1 MRGLRQRLRDE
12 SGLGLTE
19 VAVAMLVLGI
29 ILVGLFPL
37 AVNSIQ
43 LAARNAEVAQA
54 NRVVSA
60 QLDQARTELREDD
73 CGATTTSV
81 VEQFTVTQTVGACPS
96 PQRLAYVT
104 ISVAKTAEPLKSM
117 SSADTRM
124 IVRPVVVE
132 P

>member
-1 MRGLRQRLRDE
+1 MGVLRERLRND

-19 VAVAMLVLGI
+19 LAVAIVVLGI
-29 ILVGLFPL
+29 VLVGLFPL

-60 QLDQARTELREDD
+60 QLDEARTSLREDD
-73 CGATTTSV
+73 CGKTTTAV
-81 VEQFTVTQTVGACPS
+81 VESFTATITVGTCPS

-104 ISVAKTAEPLKSM
+104 VSVAKTSAPTKSL
-117 SSADTRM
+117 SSAQTRM
-124 IVRPVVVE
+124 IVRPVVVT

>member
-1 MRGLRQRLRDE
+1 MRALRERLRDE
-12 SGLGLTE
+12 AGLGLVE
-19 VAVAMLVLGI
+19 VAVAMVVLGI
-29 ILVGLFPL
+29 VLVGLFPL

-43 LAARNAEVAQA
+43 LAARNAEIAQA

-60 QLDQARTELREDD
+60 QLDEARTTLREDS
-73 CGATTTSV
+73 CGASTTAI
-81 VEQFTVTQTVGACPS
+81 VEAYTVTQTVGACPS
-96 PQRLAYVT
+96 PQRLAYVNV
-104 ISVAKTAEPLKSM
+104 SVAKTAEPLKSL